1 MASMLRVNG
10 PPAGAGSSTTSRDCS
25 PSWVVKIVPLSRNR
39 ASRMENSSTT
49 AACHIPAPSQCSSRS
64 PTTMPMVQPRPTS
77 ITRRSRGSRE
87 KPREMREDV
96 AAKSGPLWPSTY
108 SANA

>member
-1 MASMLRVNG
+1 
-10 PPAGAGSSTTSRDCS
+10 
-25 PSWVVKIVPLSRNR
+25 
-39 ASRMENSSTT
+39 
-49 AACHIPAPSQCSSRS
+49 
-64 PTTMPMVQPRPTS
+64 MPMVQPRPTS